1 MAGRMNVSFLQELL
15 NSVAEQGRQLLP
27 RSLWGSGRE
36 DDISDLAEALGSN
49 RGEASGVAI
58 ARELLRRYRNLAPE
72 SRLDF
77 LKYLSRTLQPDPA
90 VVTRAAQAYLS
101 GPETGTLRALQRAV
115 ESPRL
120 EFFRRLNLAP
130 GATAEIVAMRR
141 DLLRTGDP
149 SLAPLDSDLRH
160 LLAAW
165 FNRGFLVLR
174 RIDWHTPA
182 VVLEKII
189 AYEAVHAIQGWDDLR
204 RRLDPDDRSCFA
216 FFHPSLVDE
225 PLIFVEV
232 ALMEDI
238 PSSIGAV
245 LDEAPKNGEIAA
257 DPTTAVFYSIS
268 NCQEGL
274 RGISFGNFLIKQVVE
289 DLLKERPTLRVFV
302 TLSPVPGF
310 ADWLDAAL
318 AGDSGRLVSAEERE
332 RLAVLSDP
340 HWAASDAVA
349 ESLKPTLLRLAATY
363 FLHEKAGDGRPL
375 DPVARFHLGNGA
387 RLERINWLGDAS
399 GKGLKEAHGLM
410 VNYRYDLR
418 DIEKNHEAYANDG
431 AVAASRQVHALF
443 KRAKPRAE
451 PATSS
456 VTTTTKLLQ
465 IARLRP
471 SKPDPES
478 SSEGT

>member
-1 MAGRMNVSFLQELL
+1 MNVSFLQELL

-58 ARELLRRYRNLAPE
+58 ARELLRRYRNLSAE
-72 SRLDF
+72 GRLEF

-90 VVTRAAQAYLS
+90 EVTRAAKAYIS
-101 GPETGTLRALQRAV
+101 GPETRTLRALQRAV

-130 GATAEIVAMRR
+130 GATAAIVAMRR
-141 DLLRTGDP
+141 DLLRSGEP

-174 RIDWHTPA
+174 RIDWQTPA
-182 VVLEKII
+182 AILEKII

-232 ALMEDI
+232 ALMADI
-238 PSSIGAV
+238 PASIGAV

-289 DLLKERPTLRVFV
+289 DLLKERPTLRAFV

-318 AGDSGRLVSAEERE
+318 REDGARLVNAEERE
-332 RLAVLSDP
+332 RLALLSDP
-340 HWAASDAVA
+340 NWPGSDAVA
-349 ESLKPTLLRLAATY
+349 DALKPILLRLAATY

-387 RLERINWLGDAS
+387 RLERINWLGDTSA
-399 GKGLKEAHGLM
+399 KGLKEAHGLM

-418 DIEKNHEAYANDG
+418 DIEKNHEAYANEG

-443 KRAKPRAE
+443 KRAKPRTE
-451 PATSS
+451 VPATAGSL
-456 VTTTTKLLQ
+456 TTTTKLLQ

-471 SKPDPES
+471 SKPGPEQ
-478 SSEGT
+478 SEGQ